1 MQNLEKQ
8 GKYVHIMTLINFR
21 QISTYFFKK
30 FDKLYMN
37 RFSLNEVSFT
47 YNTQNE
53 LILNSFTSEIS
64 GGDKV
69 LLRGINGSGKS
80 TFIKFINRFEFTY
93 SRSHLN

>member
-37 RFSLNEVSFT
+37 RFSLNS
-47 YNTQNE
+47 
-53 LILNSFTSEIS
+53 
-64 GGDKV
+64 K
-69 LLRGINGSGKS
+69 K
-80 TFIKFINRFEFTY
+80 FIKGGTRMETPVAEGKGVTCWSCLACAACTAFALTLV
-93 SRSHLN
+93 SAVSGLNTV